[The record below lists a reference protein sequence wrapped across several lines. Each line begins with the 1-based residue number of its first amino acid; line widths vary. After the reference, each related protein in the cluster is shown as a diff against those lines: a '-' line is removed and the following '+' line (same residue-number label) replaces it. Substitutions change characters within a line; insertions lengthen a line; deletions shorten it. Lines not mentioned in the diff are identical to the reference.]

1 MSCIFC
7 KIIKKEIPCYK
18 IYEDSN
24 ILAIL
29 DIAPVN
35 HGHTLVISKKH
46 FMNLED
52 IPEEELCKMIKVVK
66 KIGKAIIKGLKVKGY
81 NVNINNNPVAGQVI
95 SHIHFHIIPR
105 MKEDGLSLWPQEK
118 YEKGEAE
125 EIMKKIKK
133 MSGL

>member
-1 MSCIFC
+1 MFCIFC

-18 IYEDSN
+18 IYEDSEV
-24 ILAIL
+24 LAIL

-35 HGHTLVISKKH
+35 YGHTLVIFKKH

-81 NVNINNNPVAGQVI
+81 NVIINNNPVAGQVI

-105 MKEDGLSLWPQEK
+105 MEEDGLSLWPQGK

-125 EIMKKIKK
+125 EIIKRIKK